1 MPSPVGHGLSH
12 APGFESAEQQQELLP
27 QAARPRTRAAAW
39 VSYKVRLHPGRPPP
53 CRPRSTCTRTTGS
66 SCPRSRR
73 TTSLRHLV
81 AEQLVD
87 RPSEEE
93 VELENE
99 RMAAPGAWKADA
111 DTSGATS
118 PPPSSWVRHAGIG
131 NWRISDAGI
140 RSRSAADGDPVDIIS
155 TQFTLC
161 LQPRAPDFI
170 YFSNPFHVGISH
182 NTAYTTSFLNY
193 GGQA

>member
-53 CRPRSTCTRTTGS
+53 CRPRSTCTRTTKS

-118 PPPSSWVRHAGIG
+118 PPPSSWVCHAGSGELIKTGCG
-131 NWRISDAGI
+131 NPIWSLICCRRRSD
-140 RSRSAADGDPVDIIS
+140 RSI
-155 TQFTLC
+155 QFTLC
-161 LQPRAPDFI
+161 LQPYASEL
-170 YFSNPFHVGISH
+170 YFSNSLP
-182 NTAYTTSFLNY
+182 
-193 GGQA
+193 

>member
-1 MPSPVGHGLSH
+1 MTRLKMPKRKDAVARGAWLEPRPWLRECGAAAGAA
-12 APGFESAEQQQELLP
+12 APSG
-27 QAARPRTRAAAW
+27 QAADEGGGVGVVQSEAASRPATT
-39 VSYKVRLHPGRPPP
+39 VPPQEYMYKNH
-53 CRPRSTCTRTTGS
+53 T
-66 SCPRSRR
+66 CPRSRR

-118 PPPSSWVRHAGIG
+118 PPPSSWVCHAGSGELIKTGCG
-131 NWRISDAGI
+131 NPIWSLICCRRRSD
-140 RSRSAADGDPVDIIS
+140 RSI
-155 TQFTLC
+155 QFTLC
-161 LQPRAPDFI
+161 LQPYASEL
-170 YFSNPFHVGISH
+170 YFSNSLP
-182 NTAYTTSFLNY
+182 
-193 GGQA
+193 